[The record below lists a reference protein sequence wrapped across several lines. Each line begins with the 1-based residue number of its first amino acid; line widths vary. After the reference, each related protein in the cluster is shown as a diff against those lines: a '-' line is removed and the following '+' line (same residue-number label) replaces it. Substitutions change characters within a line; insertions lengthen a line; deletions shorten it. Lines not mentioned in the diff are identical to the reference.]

1 MLLRRIRPYPCKKLD
16 RAPSDNMQI
25 DGKKVT
31 SNHIDKNDT
40 PIRYQSTINY
50 HNTVLSKK
58 KAGALEL
65 LAIHVNTKL
74 LL

>member
-1 MLLRRIRPYPCKKLD
+1 MQKLD
-16 RAPSDNMQI
+16 RVPSDNMQI
-25 DGKKVT
+25 DGKKEVA

-40 PIRYQSTINY
+40 PITYQSTINY
-50 HNTVLSKK
+50 RNTLQSKK
-58 KAGALEL
+58 KTGALEL